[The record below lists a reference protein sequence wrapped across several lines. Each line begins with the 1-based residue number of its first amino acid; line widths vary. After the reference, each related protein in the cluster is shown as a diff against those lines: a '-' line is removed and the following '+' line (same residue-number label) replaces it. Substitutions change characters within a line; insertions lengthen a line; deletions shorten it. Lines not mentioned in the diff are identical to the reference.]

1 MEYISSHAIGIMLG
15 LQVAIIFFHA
25 LILVKI
31 VPYKIAWGGR
41 LKSDSQMYIFEFVSI
56 LINLFLSWI
65 LLIKAN
71 ILTDVLAQKAVDI
84 TLWIFL
90 LLFIANTIGN
100 LLAKTL
106 IEKYFSLLTLILAI
120 LIFLILRS

>member
-1 MEYISSHAIGIMLG
+1 MLG